1 MNNFTLS
8 AEIVQEPQLR
18 YTSETQIPVTEMMVQ
33 FPGGRDTDPPSRLK
47 VVAWRDLA
55 QAVQE
60 KYHTGDQVILEGRL
74 TMSTVDRPE
83 GFKEKQAA
91 MTAYRVHR
99 ATLSPAPT
107 PVSAPVTTSTAS
119 TATDTDADPS
129 FDDIP
134 F

>member
-1 MNNFTLS
+1 MNNFIVS

-18 YTSETQIPVTEMMVQ
+18 YTSDNQIPVTEMMVQ

-60 KYHTGDQVILEGRL
+60 KYHTGDHVVLEGRL
-74 TMSTVDRPE
+74 TMSTVDRSE
-83 GFKEKQAA
+83 GFKEKRAEL
-91 MTAYRVHR
+91 TTYRVHR
-99 ATLSPAPT
+99 MTLSPELT
-107 PVSAPVTTSTAS
+107 PVPAPVATSTAS
-119 TATDTDADPS
+119 TATDTDTDHS
-129 FDDIP
+129 YDDIP